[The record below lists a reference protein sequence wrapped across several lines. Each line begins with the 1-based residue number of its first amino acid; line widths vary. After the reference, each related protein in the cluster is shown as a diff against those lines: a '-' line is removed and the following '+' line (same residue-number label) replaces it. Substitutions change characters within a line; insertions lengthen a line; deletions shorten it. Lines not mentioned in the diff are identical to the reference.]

1 MSVFFGF
8 FSVKCEDRKCQSNA
22 LCKGNKCVCAN
33 GYIENEGICEGKM
46 LTIVGNSLNAVSF
59 SIVFGRL

>member
-8 FSVKCEDRKCQSNA
+8 FPVKCEDRKCQSNA
-22 LCKGNKCVCAN
+22 LCKGNECVCAN

-46 LTIVGNSLNAVSF
+46 LNVNNSWQFLKC
-59 SIVFGRL
+59 R

>member
-46 LTIVGNSLNAVSF
+46 F
-59 SIVFGRL
+59 